1 MSNQEIREMKT
12 IGPLLIE
19 SGTNRV
25 GAAGKTAYFIGC
37 VNKVGIKNNL
47 SFHEGKGL
55 ARYYTEKE
63 FQVEAG
69 VNCKDNQIAYKTIV
83 HHGSYSVNTDRG
95 DIKLKGRNIILEADD
110 EIQIKASNI
119 VQIGNPEP
127 GGTKEIR
134 LNADLVDVTTKGGNV
149 GDILKTSSLFA
160 AFAESFVPQYAIAKA
175 AAKMYKRLF

>member
-1 MSNQEIREMKT
+1 MNQESREIKT
-12 IGPLLIE
+12 FGPLLIE
-19 SGTNRV
+19 SGTQRV
-25 GAAGKTAYFIGC
+25 GAAGKTVYFIGSK
-37 VNKVGIKNNL
+37 NKDGVANNI
-47 SFHEGKGL
+47 SFHEGKGI

-69 VNCKDNQIAYKTIV
+69 VKCKDNQIAYKTIV
-83 HHGSYSVNTDRG
+83 HHGSYSVNADRG

-110 EIQIKASNI
+110 EIQIKASNL
-119 VQIGNPEP
+119 VQIGYPEP

-160 AFAESFVPQYAIAKA
+160 AFAGSFVPQYAIAKA

>member
-1 MSNQEIREMKT
+1 MNQESREIKS

-25 GAAGKTAYFIGC
+25 GAAGKTVYFIGSK
-37 VNKVGIKNNL
+37 NKDG
-47 SFHEGKGL
+47 GKGI

-69 VNCKDNQIAYKTIV
+69 VKCKDNEIAYKSIV
-83 HHGSYSVNTDRG
+83 HHGSYSVNVDRG
-95 DIKLKGRNIILEADD
+95 DIKLKGKNIILEADD

-119 VQIGNPEP
+119 VQIGYPEP
-127 GGTKEIR
+127 GATKEIR
-134 LNADLVDVTTKGGNV
+134 INADLVDVTTKGGNV

-160 AFAESFVPQYAIAKA
+160 AFAGSFVPQYAIANA